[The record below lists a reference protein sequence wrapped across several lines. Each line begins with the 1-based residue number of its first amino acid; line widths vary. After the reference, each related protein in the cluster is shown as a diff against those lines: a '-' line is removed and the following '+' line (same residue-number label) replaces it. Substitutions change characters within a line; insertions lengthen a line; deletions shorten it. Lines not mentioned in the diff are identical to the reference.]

1 MRSVRSSVEIL
12 RREPFASEGLCLLQ
26 DDRHLLHNDMA
37 VIGLQNTTWTIPK
50 SILLLWPG
58 LYNIGSC
65 CNEAF

>member
-1 MRSVRSSVEIL
+1 VLGEKQCRDPSSGAL
-12 RREPFASEGLCLLQ
+12 RSEGLCFLQ
-26 DDRHLLHNDMA
+26 DDRHLHNNMA

-65 CNEAF
+65 CN